1 MLPDNSNDQNRP
13 QGDVYDGAV
22 SQPGLSPSLKPK
34 RRAIKDAKQAQN
46 IITTLETA
54 SRDRNIK
61 NARIMAKYNSEKP
74 YTHEALTAEGLS
86 WKSNFT
92 TKPLPMLID
101 KVAPR
106 FVKAV
111 EGVKYYTN
119 AALPDEVEGS
129 EVKTEAFRREVTK
142 TIRSHPDWSNFCND
156 LSQENALFGFAA
168 VSWLDEFHWMPKF
181 FRQDH
186 FYLPSGTKQS
196 PSATQVTVL
205 REVFL
210 LHELFGLI
218 EDPKVAETRGWD
230 VQETVKALNE
240 ATPLNRRS
248 QQTAW
253 ERIHEDMIRESNLGL
268 SFEAGPRSVIV
279 WHLLATEIDG
289 KVSHYIL
296 LDKTFKVLFTNEDQY
311 DSMSDALGLFC
322 FQQGNGTVH
331 GSKGIGRELYAM
343 AGILDRSRNEVVD
356 RLNLAGKIIIQSDDK
371 ALRRFKMSVVGN
383 AILIGQGYV
392 ISERKLDAGVEPFL
406 KLDEFLTSLLDQM
419 AGATTPKVFEGE
431 RVTKAQV
438 EFFAQ
443 REEET
448 RDSIIA
454 RFLTQFARMMTT
466 IQKRLCDKNT
476 GDDDAKA
483 MQERLLR
490 VMSREELDELA
501 KQPVAET
508 VRDYTELKRQQIVS
522 IAAEARGNP
531 LYNQKELELQKVTA
545 QVDEEFAKKILLP
558 DEDPTVQAEQS
569 RLQSLELLLIIG
581 QSAEVPVSPRDNHEV
596 HLQVLMPVMEQTA
609 QQAVSDPHAVQTLH
623 ALLAH
628 AEAHYNAAVQGGT
641 PKEAL
646 KPVSDILTKLRAN
659 MDKLNALAQQHH
671 DVNAAADA
679 HAQGAVPEGQVGAL
693 DVAASGGDPAT
704 TPTLPAP
711 QPPA

>member
-1 MLPDNSNDQNRP
+1 MLPENSKDQSTP
-13 QGDVYDGAV
+13 KGDPYDGAV
-22 SQPGLSPSLKPK
+22 SQPGLTSSLKPK

-74 YTHEALTAEGLS
+74 YTTEALTAEGLS

-119 AALPDEVEGS
+119 AALPDEVDGS
-129 EVKTEAFRREVTK
+129 EVKTEAFRREITK
-142 TIRSHPDWSNFCND
+142 TIRAHPDWSNFCND
-156 LSQENALFGFAA
+156 LAQENALFGFAA
-168 VSWLDEFHWMPKF
+168 VAWLDEFHWMPKF

-196 PSATQVTVL
+196 PSATQVTAL

-210 LHELFGLI
+210 LHELFELI
-218 EDPKVAETRGWD
+218 EDKKSAEARGWD
-230 VQETVKALNE
+230 VEQVVTALNE

-248 QQTAW
+248 QQTSW

-268 SFEAGPRSVIV
+268 SFEAGPRAVVV
-279 WHLLATEIDG
+279 WHLFATEIDG
-289 KVSHYIL
+289 KVSHYSL

-392 ISERKLDAGVEPFL
+392 ISERKLDSGVEPFL
-406 KLDEFLTSLLDQM
+406 KLDEFLSSLLDQM

-443 REEET
+443 REEES

-466 IQKRLCDKNT
+466 IQKRLCDKDT

-490 VMSREELDELA
+490 IMSREELDELA

-508 VRDYTELKRQQIVS
+508 VRDYTELKRQQIVA
-522 IAAEARGNP
+522 IAQEARGNP

-558 DEDPTVQAEQS
+558 DEDPTVMAEQS

-596 HLQVLMPVMEQTA
+596 HLQVLMPVMEATA

-628 AEAHYNAAVQGGT
+628 AEAHYNAAVQGGVT
-641 PKEAL
+641 KEAL
-646 KPVSDILTKLRAN
+646 KPVEEILTKLRAS
-659 MDKLNALAQQHH
+659 MDQLNELAQSHQQLN
-671 DVNAAADA
+671 DAAGA
-679 HAQGAVPEGQVGAL
+679 HAEGAVPEGEVGAL
-693 DVAASGGDPAT
+693 DVAAAGGDPAT
-704 TPTLPAP
+704 TPTIQA
-711 QPPA
+711 QPT

>member
-1 MLPDNSNDQNRP
+1 MPQLPDKSNENNRP

-22 SQPGLSPSLKPK
+22 SQPGLSRSLKPK
-34 RRAIKDAKQAQN
+34 RRAIRDAQQAQN
-46 IITTLETA
+46 IVTTHETA

-74 YTHEALTAEGLS
+74 YGEGALTAEGLG

-111 EGVKYYTN
+111 DGVKYYTN
-119 AALPDEVEGS
+119 SALPDEVDGS
-129 EVKTEAFRREVTK
+129 EVKTEAFRREITK
-142 TIRSHPDWSNFCND
+142 TIRAHPDWSNFCND
-156 LSQENALFGFAA
+156 LAQENALFGFAA
-168 VSWLDEFHWMPKF
+168 IAWLDEFHWMPKF

-186 FYLPSGTKQS
+186 FFIPSGTKQS
-196 PSATQVTVL
+196 PSATQVAVL
-205 REVFL
+205 KEVFL
-210 LHELFGLI
+210 LHELFELI
-218 EDPKVAETRGWD
+218 EDKKAADTRGWD
-230 VQETVKALNE
+230 VQEVVKALNE
-240 ATPLNRRS
+240 ATPDNRRS
-248 QQTAW
+248 QHTSW
-253 ERIHEDMIRESNLGL
+253 ERVHEDMVRESNLGL
-268 SFEAGPRSVIV
+268 SYEAGARTVVV

-311 DSMSDALGLFC
+311 DSMADALGLFC

-383 AILIGQGYV
+383 AILIGQGYA
-392 ISERKLDAGVEPFL
+392 ISERKLDSGVEPFL
-406 KLDEFLTSLLDQM
+406 KLDEFLSSLLDQM
-419 AGATTPKVFEGE
+419 AGATTPKVFEGD
-431 RVTKAQV
+431 RVTRAQV

-443 REEET
+443 REEES

-454 RFLTQFARMMTT
+454 RFLTQFARAMTT

-476 GDDDAKA
+476 GDDDAKE
-483 MQERLLR
+483 MQKRLLLI
-490 VMSREELDELA
+490 MSREELDQLA
-501 KQPVAET
+501 EQPVAET
-508 VRDYTELKRQQIVS
+508 VRDYTELKRQQIVA
-522 IAAEARGNP
+522 IATEARGNP

-545 QVDEEFAKKILLP
+545 QIDEEFAKKVLLP
-558 DEDPTVQAEQS
+558 DEDPTVLAEQS
-569 RLQSLELLLIIG
+569 RLQALELLLIVG
-581 QSAEVPVSPRDNHEV
+581 QSSEVPVSPRDNHEV

-623 ALLAH
+623 ALLGH
-628 AEAHYNAAVQGGT
+628 AEAHYNAAVAGGA

-646 KPVSDILTKLRAN
+646 EPVEKILSKLRAS
-659 MDKLNALAQQHH
+659 MTKLNELAQQHK
-671 DVNAAADA
+671 DVNAAAEA
-679 HAQGAVPEGQVGAL
+679 GATPGGVGAL
-693 DVAASGGDPAT
+693 DVAAAGEDPEQLQA
-704 TPTLPAP
+704 AP
-711 QPPA
+711 IQ

>member
-1 MLPDNSNDQNRP
+1 MPQLPENANEKNRP
-13 QGDVYDGAV
+13 SGDPYDGAV
-22 SQPGLSPSLKPK
+22 SQPGLSTSLKPK
-34 RRAIKDAKQAQN
+34 RRAIKDAKQAEN
-46 IITTLETA
+46 IITSLEAA

-74 YTHEALTAEGLS
+74 YTTEALTAEGLA

-119 AALPDEVEGS
+119 SALSDEVEGS
-129 EVKTEAFRREVTK
+129 AVKTESFRREITK
-142 TIRSHPDWSNFCND
+142 TVRAHPDWSNFCND
-156 LSQENALFGFAA
+156 LAQENALFGFAA
-168 VSWLDEFHWMPKF
+168 VAWQDEFHWMPKF

-186 FYLPSGTKQS
+186 FFLPSGTKQS
-196 PSATQVTVL
+196 PKGTQVVAL
-205 REVFL
+205 QEPLL
-210 LHELFGLI
+210 LHELFELI
-218 EDPKVAETRGWD
+218 EDKKAAETRGWD

-248 QQTAW
+248 QHTAW

-268 SFEAGPRSVIV
+268 SFEAGPRAVVV

-296 LDKTFKVLFTNEDQY
+296 LDKSFKVLFTNEDQY
-311 DSMSDALGLFC
+311 DSMADALGLFC

-356 RLNLAGKIIIQSDDK
+356 RLNLAGKIIIQGDDK

-383 AILIGQGYV
+383 AILIGQGYN
-392 ISERKLDAGVEPFL
+392 ISEREIESGVEPFL
-406 KLDEFLTSLLDQM
+406 KLDEFLTALLDQM

-476 GDDDAKA
+476 DDEDAKE
-483 MQERLLR
+483 MQKRLLKI
-490 VMSREELDELA
+490 MSREELDELS

-508 VRDYTELKRQQIVS
+508 VRDYTELKRQQIVA
-522 IAAEARGNP
+522 IATEARGNP

-581 QSAEVPVSPRDNHEV
+581 QGSEVPVSPRDNHEV
-596 HLQVLMPVMEQTA
+596 HLQVLMPVMEATA
-609 QQAVSDPHAVQTLH
+609 QQAVSDPNAVQTLH

-628 AEAHYNAAVQGGT
+628 AETHYNAALQGGVS
-641 PKEAL
+641 KDAL
-646 KPVSDILTKLRAN
+646 KPVEEILSKLRAS
-659 MDKLNALAQQHH
+659 MDQLNQLAQSQQQL
-671 DVNAAADA
+671 ADTATA
-679 HAQGAVPEGQVGAL
+679 HNEGAVPAEVGAL
-693 DVAASGGDPAT
+693 EVAAAGGDPAT
-704 TPTLPAP
+704 TQTIQPT
-711 QPPA
+711 

>member
-1 MLPDNSNDQNRP
+1 MPKLPENSKDQSVP
-13 QGDVYDGAV
+13 KGDPYDGAV
-22 SQPGLSPSLKPK
+22 SQPGLSASLKPK
-34 RRAIKDAKQAQN
+34 RRAIKDAKQAEN
-46 IITTLETA
+46 IITNLETA
-54 SRDRNIK
+54 SHDRNIK

-74 YTHEALTAEGLS
+74 YTTEALTAEGLA

-119 AALPDEVEGS
+119 SALSDEVDGS
-129 EVKTEAFRREVTK
+129 VVKTEAFRREITK
-142 TIRSHPDWSNFCND
+142 TIRAHPDWSNFCND
-156 LSQENALFGFAA
+156 LAQENALFGFAA
-168 VSWLDEFHWMPKF
+168 VAWQDEFHWMPKF

-186 FYLPSGTKQS
+186 FFIPSGTKQS
-196 PSATQVTVL
+196 PKGTQVAVL
-205 REVFL
+205 LEPLL
-210 LHELFGLI
+210 LHELFELI
-218 EDPKVAETRGWD
+218 EDKKAAETRGWD
-230 VQETVKALNE
+230 VKETVLALNE

-248 QQTAW
+248 QQTGW

-268 SFEAGPRSVIV
+268 SYEAGPRSVVV

-296 LDKTFKVLFTNEDQY
+296 LDKTWKVLFTNEDQY
-311 DSMSDALGLFC
+311 DSMADALGLFC

-383 AILIGQGYV
+383 AILIGQGYI
-392 ISERKLDAGVEPFL
+392 ISERQLDSGVEPFL
-406 KLDEFLTSLLDQM
+406 KLDEFLSSLLDQM
-419 AGATTPKVFEGE
+419 AGATTPKVFEGD

-443 REEET
+443 REEES

-466 IQKRLCDKNT
+466 IQKRLCDKHT
-476 GDDDAKA
+476 DDEDAKE
-483 MQERLLR
+483 MQKRLLK

-508 VRDYTELKRQQIVS
+508 VRDYTELKRQQIVAV
-522 IAAEARGNP
+522 AAEARGNP
-531 LYNQKELELQKVTA
+531 LYNQKELELQKLTA
-545 QVDEEFAKKILLP
+545 QVDEEFANKVLLP
-558 DEDPTVQAEQS
+558 DEDPTVLAEQS

-581 QSAEVPVSPRDNHEV
+581 QGAEVPVSPRDNHEV
-596 HLQVLMPVMEQTA
+596 HLQVLMPVMEATA
-609 QQAVSDPHAVQTLH
+609 QQAVSDPNGVQTLH

-628 AEAHYNAAVQGGT
+628 AEAHYNAALQGGVT
-641 PKEAL
+641 EEAL
-646 KPVSDILTKLRAN
+646 KPVEEILSKLRAS
-659 MDKLNALAQQHH
+659 MDQLNQLAQSQQQLV
-671 DVNAAADA
+671 DTAAA
-679 HAQGAVPEGQVGAL
+679 HNEGAVPGEVGAL
-693 DVAASGGDPAT
+693 EVAAAGGDPAT
-704 TPTLPAP
+704 TQTIQPTS
-711 QPPA
+711 